1 MKLRIS
7 VFVRIMAPLVL
18 LIVLT
23 VGISGYRVYRAT
35 TERWQSEMDTR
46 LERVATLIAQQV
58 DPELLQQIRQPA
70 DLGNAAYLQI
80 QQILNMALTAGNLN
94 WIGIYYSEGGYLYYW
109 VDTSDSGV
117 GYPFFY
123 ATPAHFAALQDGQP
137 HRVAYTDEFGSYYGF
152 VAPIVVRDE
161 SAQPQTIGLVE
172 AVLDGE
178 SAQLLQRSSL
188 SQVLPTLIGGM
199 LVAIG
204 VATLITMLAFQ
215 RPLQHLKRG
224 ALALANGEFEHTIL
238 LHSNDE
244 LGDLAITFNQMAVQ
258 LASVYGKLKNT
269 NRLLEERVAARTA
282 ELVDERNRL
291 DTILQNIA
299 DGLVVTDPNG
309 TVVLVNPAFEQI
321 ARATAAELHGRPLRE
336 VLPAG
341 ELQALVERALN
352 HPGTVYTVTFSTPNA
367 EGSLPAFY
375 KTSACAVLH
384 TEQDGQAASVMGV
397 VTILR
402 DVTRE
407 AEVDRMKTEFIST
420 VSHELRT
427 PLTSVLGFA
436 KLISRTLERDI
447 APHLTDDNGR
457 EQPAVERIR
466 DNLEIIITEGER
478 LTRLINDVLDI
489 AKMEAGKVEWHMAD
503 ISIAEVIRSAVSA
516 ISSLAGTK
524 GLSVQVTL
532 ADLLPLVHADRDRLV
547 QVVTNLLSNAVK
559 FTDQGGVRVDAFTV
573 EVLPDGTQV
582 PPLTG
587 VDQPLPTGTWLAVSV
602 QDTGVGIP
610 PDKLSVVFQKFT
622 QLGDIMTNRPKGT
635 GLGLAICKE
644 IVEHHGGRIWAV
656 SEPGR
661 GSTFTFILP
670 LIAAKVTVVTV
681 EELRRRVA
689 ETLPEAGSG
698 NLILVVDDD
707 ASIRN
712 LLNQELTE
720 AGYQV
725 MEAEN
730 GMEALAVAR
739 RERPALIIL
748 DLMMP
753 GISGFDVLSA
763 LKSDPVTSP
772 VPVLILSVLEDQER
786 GLRLGADGYLTKPLD
801 SERMLETVAGLLA
814 RAARGEG
821 RKKVLV
827 IDEDAS
833 VIAAISQ
840 VLEERGYEVVAARD
854 AASGLERARQ
864 ERPDLVILDSVI
876 STMDNY
882 AVLKALKTGTGARD
896 VYVIVMTTTATPA
909 GLTEL
914 LHSEG

>member
-7 VFVRIMAPLVL
+7 VFIRIMAPLVL

-46 LERVATLIAQQV
+46 LERVAMLIAQQV
-58 DPELLQQIRQPA
+58 DPALLEQVRQPT

-80 QQILNMALTAGNLN
+80 QQTLNTALTAGNLN
-94 WIGIYYSEGGYLYYW
+94 WIGIYYSQGGYLYYW

-178 SAQLLQRSSL
+178 SAQLLQRNSL
-188 SQVLPTLIGGM
+188 NQVLPTLIGGM

-258 LASVYGKLKNT
+258 LASLYGKLKTT

-299 DGLVVTDPNG
+299 DGLVVTDPDGNIG
-309 TVVLVNPAFEQI
+309 LVNPAFEQI

-341 ELQALVERALN
+341 ELCALVERALN
-352 HPGTVYTVTFSTPNA
+352 HPGTVYTVTFSTPNT

-384 TEQDGQAASVMGV
+384 TEQDGRASVMGV

-447 APHLTDDNGR
+447 APHLVDDNGR
-457 EQPAVERIR
+457 AQPAVERIR

-503 ISIAEVIRSAVSA
+503 ISIAEVIRSAVST
-516 ISSLAGTK
+516 ISSLARAK
-524 GLSVQVTL
+524 GLKVKVTL

-559 FTDQGGVRVDAFTV
+559 FTDQGGIQVNAFTV

-587 VDQPLPTGTWLAVSV
+587 VDQPLPTGTWLAISV

-661 GSTFTFILP
+661 GSTFIFVLP

-689 ETLPEAGSG
+689 ETLPEVGSS

-712 LLNQELTE
+712 LLSQELAE

-763 LKSDPVTSP
+763 LKSDPATSP
-772 VPVLILSVLEDQER
+772 IPVLILSVLEDQER

-833 VIAAISQ
+833 VIASISQ
-840 VLEERGYEVVAARD
+840 VLEERGYEVVAAHD

-882 AVLKALKTGTGARD
+882 AVLRALKTGAGARD
-896 VYVIVMTTTATPA
+896 VYVIVMTTTTVPA
-909 GLTEL
+909 ELTGLLSPEA
-914 LHSEG
+914 